1 MLEKWK
7 SDMPPITPHEPDAEL
22 ITPEDVEKDFASLND
37 ALFEK
42 RVQRLARELMRQPD
56 IYATLQKLVASGRFA
71 NEVAA
76 LAHAVRTLQFAIET
90 KQEA

>member
-1 MLEKWK
+1 
-7 SDMPPITPHEPDAEL
+7 MPPITPHESDAEL
-22 ITPEDVEKDFASLND
+22 ITPEDVEKDVAFLTE
-37 ALFEK
+37 ALLEK
-42 RVQRLARELMRQPD
+42 RIQRLVRELLRQSD

-71 NEVAA
+71 DEVAA